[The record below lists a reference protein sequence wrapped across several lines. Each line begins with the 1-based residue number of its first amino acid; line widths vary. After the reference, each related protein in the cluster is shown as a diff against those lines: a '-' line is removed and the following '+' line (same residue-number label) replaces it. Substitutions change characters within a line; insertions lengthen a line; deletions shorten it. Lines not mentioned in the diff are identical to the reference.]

1 MYCIRKVTDH
11 VTWIGGEDRRLALFE
26 SVYPIP
32 DGVSYNSYFI
42 DDEKT
47 LVMDTVDRAV
57 SGQFFENLE
66 YMLGGRKLDYL
77 VVNHMEPDHA
87 ATVGETVRRYPE
99 ATIVCNAKIEV
110 MLRQYFDFETEGRV
124 QIVKEGDVLSTGS
137 MQFTFVM
144 APMVHWPEVMMTYEI
159 TNKILFSA
167 DAFGTF
173 GALNGCI
180 FADQV
185 DFERDYM
192 DEARRYYTNIVG
204 KYGTQVKAILKKAST
219 IEIEMICPLHGFVWR
234 RNLGDFIEK
243 YLYWA
248 NYRPEEKGVL
258 LAYAS
263 VYGGT
268 ENAAQILATKLVER
282 GVKVRVCDVSVT
294 HPSYIVSEAFRYSH
308 LVLASTTYN
317 DGIFINMENLVHDL
331 ANHNLQNRTIALI
344 ENGSWAPT
352 AAGLM
357 RKVLSSLKGAE
368 FIEAPVTIRSALKE
382 NQIADL
388 EALADAIVESMS
400 DGEECAPA
408 AATAAAPAANSLV
421 DQNALFKLSYGLFVL
436 SAEADGKH
444 NGCII
449 NTAVQL
455 TDTPKR
461 ITIAVNK
468 ANFTHDMI
476 LKTRKFNVSVL
487 STSTPFALF
496 KQFGFQSG
504 RDVEKFDGKYEIRVS
519 ENGLVYLSQYAN
531 AVISGKV
538 VDALDYGTHTLFVAD
553 VTEARV
559 LSSEPS
565 VTYSYYFEHIKP
577 KPQPKE
583 DSKPGWVCKI
593 CGYVYESE
601 DLPADF
607 ICPLC
612 KHGAEDFEKLK

>member
-1 MYCIRKVTDH
+1 MYCVKKVTDKI
-11 VTWIGGEDRRLALFE
+11 TWIGGEDRRLALFE

-32 DGVSYNSYFI
+32 HGVSYNSYFI

-47 LVMDTVDRAV
+47 LVMDTVDRSV
-57 SGQFFENLE
+57 SGQFFQNLE
-66 YMLGGRKLDYL
+66 HVLGGRKLDYL

-87 ATVGETVRRYPE
+87 AMVDELVRRYPE
-99 ATIVCNAKIEV
+99 ATIVCNAKIQA
-110 MLRQYFDFETEGRV
+110 MLRQYFDFDTENRV
-124 QIVKEGDVLSTGS
+124 QIVKEGDVLSTGD

-185 DFERDYM
+185 DFDRDYM

-204 KYGTQVKAILKKAST
+204 KYGTQVKAVLKKAAG
-219 IEIEMICPLHGFVWR
+219 IEINMICPLHGFVWR
-234 RNLGDFIEK
+234 KNFGDFIDK
-243 YLYWA
+243 YVSWSH
-248 NYRPEEKGVL
+248 YRPEEEGVL
-258 LAYAS
+258 LVYAS

-268 ENAAQILATKLVER
+268 ENAAHILAGKLVEK
-282 GVKVRVCDVSVT
+282 GVKVRMYDASVT
-294 HPSYIVSEAFRYSH
+294 HSSYLVAEAFRMSH
-308 LVLASTTYN
+308 IVLASTTYN
-317 DGIFINMENLVHDL
+317 AGIFISMENLINDL
-331 ANHNLQNRTIALI
+331 VNHNLQNRTFALI
-344 ENGSWAPT
+344 ENGSWAPS

-357 RKVLSSLKGAE
+357 RGALSALKGTE
-368 FIEAPVTIRSALKE
+368 FIESTVTVRSAVKE
-382 NQIADL
+382 NQIAELDAMAQAIADSMPKP
-388 EALADAIVESMS
+388 EAASV
-400 DGEECAPA
+400 APA
-408 AATAAAPAANSLV
+408 QI
-421 DQNALFKLSYGLFVL
+421 DQSAMFKLSYGLFVL
-436 SAEADGKH
+436 SALDGDKH

-461 ITIAVNK
+461 ITVAVNK
-468 ANFTHDMI
+468 NNFTHDMI
-476 LKTRKFNVSVL
+476 MKTRKFNVSIL
-487 STSTPFALF
+487 STSAPFALF
-496 KQFGFQSG
+496 QQFGFQSG
-504 RDVEKFDGKYEIRVS
+504 KNVDKFDGKYEIRVS
-519 ENGLVYLSQYAN
+519 ENGLVYLNQYAN
-531 AVISGKV
+531 AFISGKV

-559 LSSEPS
+559 LSPEPS

-583 DSKPGWVCKI
+583 DDKPGWVCKI
-593 CGYVYESE
+593 CGYVYEGE
-601 DLPADF
+601 NLPADF

-612 KHGAEDFEKLK
+612 KHGAEDFEKQK

>member
-1 MYCIRKVTDH
+1 MYCVRKVTDRI
-11 VTWIGGEDRRLALFE
+11 TWIGGEDRRLALFE

-47 LVMDTVDRAV
+47 LVMDTVDRSV

-66 YMLGGRKLDYL
+66 HMLGGRKLDYL
-77 VVNHMEPDHA
+77 VINHMEPDHA
-87 ATVGETVRRYPE
+87 ATVGETVRRYPG
-99 ATIVCNAKIEV
+99 ATVVCNAKIET
-110 MLRQYFDFETEGRV
+110 MLRQYFDFETAGRV

-137 MQFTFVM
+137 LQFTFVM

-159 TNKILFSA
+159 TGKILFSA

-185 DFERDYM
+185 NFERDYM

-204 KYGTQVKAILKKAST
+204 KYGTQVRAILKKASA
-219 IEIEMICPLHGFVWR
+219 IEIDMICPLHGFVWR
-234 RNLGDFIEK
+234 KNLGDFIEK
-243 YLYWA
+243 YALWA
-248 NYRPEEKGVL
+248 HYRPEEQGVL

-282 GVKVRVCDVSVT
+282 GVKVKMADVSVT
-294 HPSYIVSEAFRYSH
+294 HSSYVVADAFRYSH

-317 DGIFINMENLVHDL
+317 AGIFINMENLVHDI

-357 RKVLSSLKGAE
+357 RQALSGLKGTE
-368 FIEAPVTIRSALKE
+368 FIELPVTIMSSMKE
-382 NQIADL
+382 KQLGDL
-388 EALADAIVESMS
+388 DALADAIAESMP
-400 DGEECAPA
+400 E
-408 AATAAAPAANSLV
+408 AAAPAPASAASAV
-421 DQNALFKLSYGLFVL
+421 DQNAMFKLSYGLFVL
-436 SAEADGKH
+436 TAEEGGKH

-449 NTAVQL
+449 NTALQL

-468 ANFTHDMI
+468 ANYTHDMI
-476 LKTRKFNVSVL
+476 LKTRRFNVSVL
-487 STSTPFALF
+487 STSAPFALF
-496 KQFGFQSG
+496 QQFGFQSG
-504 RDVEKFDGKYEIRVS
+504 RDVDKFDGKYEIRTS

-531 AVISGKV
+531 AYISGKV
-538 VDALDYGTHTLFVAD
+538 IDALDYGTHTLFVAD
-553 VTEARV
+553 VTEAKV
-559 LSSEPS
+559 LSNEPS
-565 VTYSYYFEHIKP
+565 VTYTYYFEHIKP

-583 DSKPGWVCKI
+583 DDKPGWVCKI
-593 CGYVYESE
+593 CGYVYEGE

-612 KHGAEDFEKLK
+612 KHGAEDFDKLK

>member
-1 MYCIRKVTDH
+1 MYCVRKVSDRI
-11 VTWIGGEDRRLALFE
+11 TWIGGEDRRLALFE
-26 SVYPIP
+26 NVYPIP
-32 DGVSYNSYFI
+32 TGVSYNSYFI

-47 LVMDTVDRAV
+47 LVMDTVDRSV

-66 YMLGGRKLDYL
+66 YMLGDRKLDYL

-87 ATVGETVRRYPE
+87 ATVGDLVRRYPDT
-99 ATIVCNAKIEV
+99 TIVCNSKIEV
-110 MLRQYFDFETEGRV
+110 MLRQYFNFETEGRV
-124 QIVKEGDVLSTGS
+124 QIVKEGDVLSTGE

-144 APMVHWPEVMMTYEI
+144 APMVHWPEVMVSYEI
-159 TNKILFSA
+159 TTKALFSA

-173 GALNGCI
+173 GALNGRI

-234 RNLGDFIEK
+234 RNLGDFIQK
-243 YLYWA
+243 YQLWA
-248 NYRPEEKGVL
+248 HYEPEEQGVL

-268 ENAAQILATKLVER
+268 ENAANILATQLIER
-282 GVKVRVCDVSVT
+282 GVKVQMYDVSVT
-294 HPSYIVSEAFRYSH
+294 HPSYILSDAFRYSH

-317 DGIFINMENLVHDL
+317 AGIFVNMENLVHDI
-331 ANHNLQNRTIALI
+331 ANHNLQNRTVALI

-352 AAGLM
+352 SAGLM
-357 RKVLSSLKGAE
+357 RKVLSGLKGTE
-368 FIEAPVTIRSALKE
+368 FIESTVTLRSTLKE

-388 EALADAIVESMS
+388 AALADEIVSSMGK
-400 DGEECAPA
+400 DAPA
-408 AATAAAPAANSLV
+408 PAVVPAAAPAPVNASLV
-421 DQNALFKLSYGLFVL
+421 DPTAMFKLSYGLFVL
-436 SAEADGKH
+436 TALDGDKH

-449 NTAVQL
+449 NTAAQL
-455 TDTPKR
+455 TDNPKR

-468 ANFTHDMI
+468 ANYTHDMI
-476 LKTRKFNVSVL
+476 LKTGVFNVSVL
-487 STSTPFALF
+487 STSAPFALF

-519 ENGLVYLSQYAN
+519 DNGLIYLNQYAN
-531 AVISGKV
+531 AFISGKV

-553 VTEARV
+553 VTEAKV
-559 LSSEPS
+559 LSKEPS
-565 VTYSYYFEHIKP
+565 VTYAYYFDHIKP
-577 KPQPKE
+577 KPQPKDE
-583 DSKPGWVCKI
+583 NKPGWICKI
-593 CGYVYESE
+593 CGYVYEGE

-612 KHGAEDFEKLK
+612 KHGAEDFERT

>member
-1 MYCIRKVTDH
+1 MYCVRKVTDKI
-11 VTWIGGEDRRLALFE
+11 TWIGGEDRRLALFE

-32 DGVSYNSYFI
+32 KGVSYNSYFI

-47 LVMDTVDRAV
+47 LVMDAVDRSV
-57 SGQFFENLE
+57 SDQFLQNLKHV
-66 YMLGGRKLDYL
+66 LNGRKLDYL

-87 ATVGETVRRYPE
+87 AAVDEVVRRYPD
-99 ATIVCNAKIEV
+99 ATIVCNSKIEA
-110 MLRQYFDFETEGRV
+110 MLRQYFDFDTKDRV

-173 GALNGCI
+173 GALNGCM

-185 DFERDYM
+185 DFEHDYM

-204 KYGTQVKAILKKAST
+204 KYGTQVQAVLKKAAG

-234 RNLGDFIEK
+234 KNLGDFIEK
-243 YLYWA
+243 YSLWSRYQ
-248 NYRPEEKGVL
+248 PEEQGVL
-258 LAYAS
+258 LIYAS

-268 ENAAQILATKLVER
+268 ENAAHILASQLVER
-282 GVKVRVCDVSVT
+282 GVKVRMYDASVT
-294 HPSYIVSEAFRYSH
+294 HASYLVAEAFRMSH
-308 LVLASTTYN
+308 LVLASATYN
-317 DGIFINMENLVHDL
+317 AGIFISMENLVHDL
-331 ANHNLQNRTIALI
+331 VNHNLQNRTIALI

-357 RKVLSSLKGAE
+357 KAALSGLKNTTILE
-368 FIEAPVTIRSALKE
+368 DSVTIRSAAKDGHV
-382 NQIADL
+382 ADL
-388 EALADAIVESMS
+388 AALADAIADTMPKPEPVE
-400 DGEECAPA
+400 PA
-408 AATAAAPAANSLV
+408 QIE
-421 DQNALFKLSYGLFVL
+421 QNAMFKLSYGLFVL
-436 SAEADGKH
+436 TALDGDKH

-461 ITIAVNK
+461 ITVAVNK
-468 ANFTHDMI
+468 NNFTHDMI
-476 LKTRKFNVSVL
+476 KNTGKFNVSIL
-487 STSTPFALF
+487 STSAPFALF
-496 KQFGFQSG
+496 QQFGFQSG
-504 RDVEKFDGKYEIRVS
+504 RDVEKFDGKFEIRVS
-519 ENGLVYLSQYAN
+519 ENGLIYLNQYAN
-531 AVISGKV
+531 AFISGKV

-553 VTEARV
+553 VTEAKV
-559 LSSEPS
+559 LSPEPS

-577 KPQPKE
+577 KPQPKQE
-583 DSKPGWVCKI
+583 DKPGWVCKI
-593 CGYVYESE
+593 CGYVYEGE
-601 DLPADF
+601 NLPADF

-612 KHGAEDFEKLK
+612 KHGADDFEKQK

>member
-1 MYCIRKVTDH
+1 MYNVRKVTEKI
-11 VTWIGGEDRRLALFE
+11 TWIGGEDRRLALFE

-32 DGVSYNSYFI
+32 NGVSYNSYFI

-47 LVMDTVDRAV
+47 LVMDTVDKSV

-66 YMLGGRKLDYL
+66 YVLDGRELDYL

-87 ATVGETVRRYPE
+87 ATVEETVRRYPNVK
-99 ATIVCNAKIEV
+99 IICNRKIET
-110 MLRQYFDFETEGRV
+110 MLRQYFRFETEGRV
-124 QIVKEGDVLSTGS
+124 QVVQEGDVLSTGE

-159 TNKILFSA
+159 TGKILFSA

-192 DEARRYYTNIVG
+192 DDARRYYTNIVG
-204 KYGTQVKAILKKAST
+204 KYGTQVQAVLKKAST
-219 IEIEMICPLHGFVWR
+219 IEIDMICPLHGFVWR
-234 RNLGDFIEK
+234 KNLGDFIQK
-243 YLYWA
+243 YVLWSS
-248 NYRPEEKGVL
+248 YRPEENGVL

-263 VYGGT
+263 IYGGT
-268 ENAAQILATKLVER
+268 ENAAHILATKLVEK
-282 GVKVRVCDVSVT
+282 GVKVKMYDVSVT

-317 DGIFINMENLVHDL
+317 AGIFVNMENLVHDI
-331 ANHNLQNRTIALI
+331 ANHNLQNRTVALI

-357 RKVLSSLKGAE
+357 RKALSGLKGTE
-368 FIEAPVTIRSALKE
+368 FIELPMTIMSSLKE
-382 NQIADL
+382 NQLADMD
-388 EALADAIVESMS
+388 ALADAIAASMP
-400 DGEECAPA
+400 EEAPVI
-408 AATAAAPAANSLV
+408 TENKLV
-421 DQNALFKLSYGLFVL
+421 DQNALFRLSYGLYL
-436 SAEADGKH
+436 LTAEEGGKH

-468 ANFTHDMI
+468 ANYTHDMI
-476 LKTRKFNVSVL
+476 LNTGKFNLSVL
-487 STSTPFALF
+487 TNSTPFALF
-496 KQFGFQSG
+496 QHFGFRSG
-504 RDVEKFDGKYEIRVS
+504 RDVEKFDAKYETRLS
-519 ENGLVYLSQYAN
+519 ENGLVYLNQYCN
-531 AVISGKV
+531 AFISGKV
-538 VDALDYGTHTLFVAD
+538 IEAKDYGTHTLFVAD
-553 VTEARV
+553 ITEAKV
-559 LSSEPS
+559 TSCEPS
-565 VTYSYYFEHIKP
+565 VTYTYYFDHIKP
-577 KPQPKE
+577 KPQPVE
-583 DSKPGWVCKI
+583 ENKPGWVCKI
-593 CGYVYESE
+593 CGYVYEGE
-601 DLPADF
+601 ELPADYV
-607 ICPLC
+607 CPLC